1 MPTSRSHLVT
11 AIVAALA
18 ATAAALVTAGG
29 LAGAHNA
36 PSQGHVRLA
45 HTVDGLTIR
54 RTVVVAPSATAA
66 TYDAARTSATR
77 VTLATSGPF
86 TVYAKCFKEISN
98 PANPGVYG
106 EISIRTTKG
115 GAVFSSA
122 NEDDS
127 SNGFLR
133 PTTPETSRNLLTQSS
148 YAGEVD
154 PGTLNVTD
162 AEDGTF
168 YAAAKGA
175 QLQGTLFLGTKVG
188 SPAVGDGL
196 FGAGDRCLFGGTF
209 TDG

>member
-1 MPTSRSHLVT
+1 MRTSRSHLVT

-18 ATAAALVTAGG
+18 ATAAALVAAGG

-54 RTVVVAPSATAA
+54 RTVVVAPSAIAA

-86 TVYAKCFKEISN
+86 TVYAKCFKEISD
-98 PANPGVYG
+98 PSNPGVFG
-106 EISIRTTKG
+106 EISIRTTRG
-115 GAVFSSA
+115 GAVFSS
-122 NEDDS
+122 EES
-127 SNGFLR
+127 SSNNGFLR
-133 PTTPETSRNLLTQSS
+133 PTTPETSRRLLTQSS
-148 YAGEVD
+148 FAGPGN

-162 AEDGTF
+162 ADRGSF

-188 SPAVGDGL
+188 SPAAGDGL

-209 TDG
+209 TDR